1 VGTYNNS
8 IQTKEINMSC
18 LANEELLEGIFEDLL
33 LQIEEAGFDPHCEDA
48 QYVAGVRA
56 QQILEEMG

>member
-1 VGTYNNS
+1 
-8 IQTKEINMSC
+8 MSC

-33 LQIEEAGFDPHCEDA
+33 LQIEEAGFDPNCEDA